1 VTTFTLGEGGN
12 HRLNKYSGQQV
23 EIIEARPEGTRIL
36 VQAEDGHTFSVFPE
50 ELT

>member
-1 VTTFTLGEGGN
+1 MTTFTLGEGGN

-36 VQAEDGHTFSVFPE
+36 VQQKMDTFSVFQKN
-50 ELT
+50 